1 MSKERC
7 RGAGLHC
14 CYLPT
19 PLREGTGEESAG
31 FLVKGK
37 CPWGKCL
44 AWGNIGLVNA
54 ISAALQQTTG
64 VSDRGAAFGG
74 EVAVMHGVLMGST
87 GVMGSTA
94 K

>member
-1 MSKERC
+1 M
-7 RGAGLHC
+7 
-14 CYLPT
+14 
-19 PLREGTGEESAG
+19 
-31 FLVKGK
+31 
-37 CPWGKCL
+37 
-44 AWGNIGLVNA
+44 VNA

-74 EVAVMHGVLMGST
+74 EVAVMPGVLMGST